1 VYKDDKSTSAFHDMV
16 RNLATATKSASPTP
30 FHHLLATLAK
40 EGRLMRLYTQNVD
53 GIDTSLPPLATDVP
67 LGRKG
72 PWPKTVQLHGCLEK
86 MVCTKC
92 HELSELD
99 PALFDGPIPPP
110 CSNCVETDGVRT
122 QHAGKRSHGVGR
134 LRPRMVL
141 YSEHN
146 PDDEAIGAVAK
157 ADLRAR
163 PDALIVVGTTLK
175 VPGVK
180 RIVKEMCGVVR
191 DRKDGCTI
199 WINSD
204 PPPLGKD
211 YEWDLVVQGPCDAV
225 ASRAAMPKWN
235 DVFEKVSD
243 EQIQRVKQESGTVE
257 VVVQSPPKKSMVDK
271 LQGVV
276 TPMPSPRLLP
286 QQKADA
292 KLLTKGA
299 TTAKAKHPIT
309 AATKKTKVATKSANA
324 AKGKKTTAVNSKK
337 NPPFKKPIPGAGI
350 MISFKQSKPV
360 AQASSTSAK
369 SSKDTSDPNGQAQLK
384 IRKPEVSQPMQPVSP
399 SAARNNSNPP
409 FQPPGPRK
417 TYVDAK
423 GVPLS
428 VSIPV
433 SPRIGESAEDRNRIV
448 TPPGTIPRGFDNIL
462 N

>member
-1 VYKDDKSTSAFHDMV
+1 VYKDEKSTSAFHDMV

-53 GIDTSLPPLATDVP
+53 GIDTSLPPLATEVP

-92 HELSELD
+92 HELSDLD
-99 PALFDGPIPPP
+99 PALFDGPLPPP
-110 CSNCVETDGVRT
+110 CRNCVETDGVRT

-191 DRKDGCTI
+191 DRRDGCTI

-225 ASRAAMPKWN
+225 ASRAAMPKWD
-235 DVFEKVSD
+235 DVFEEVSD
-243 EQIQRVKQESGTVE
+243 EQLQKAKQEAGTVE
-257 VVVQSPPKKSMVDK
+257 VVVQSPSKKSLVDK
-271 LQGVV
+271 LQGVI
-276 TPMPSPRLLP
+276 TPMPSPKLLP
-286 QQKADA
+286 QHKGEKPRSKAA
-292 KLLTKGA
+292 A
-299 TTAKAKHPIT
+299 TAKSKQTIT
-309 AATKKTKVATKSANA
+309 AATKKTKVTTKSATA
-324 AKGKKTTAVNSKK
+324 AKGTKTTAPKPKK
-337 NPPFKKPIPGAGI
+337 NPPFKKQIPGSGI
-350 MISFKQSKPV
+350 MIAFKQSKPV
-360 AQASSTSAK
+360 AQASSVSVKTA
-369 SSKDTSDPNGQAQLK
+369 KDTSDCNGVRA
-384 IRKPEVSQPMQPVSP
+384 RKSDAPQPMQPVSP

-409 FQPPGPRK
+409 FQPPAPRR

-423 GVPLS
+423 GVPLT
-428 VSIPV
+428 VSIPLPV
-433 SPRIGESAEDRNRIV
+433 SPRIGESPEDRNRIV
-448 TPPGTIPRGFDNIL
+448 TPPGTIPHGFDNIL

>member
-40 EGRLMRLYTQNVD
+40 EGRLLRLYTQNVD
-53 GIDTSLPPLATDVP
+53 GIDTSLPPLATEVP

-92 HELSELD
+92 HELSDLD
-99 PALFDGPIPPP
+99 PALFEGPLPPP
-110 CSNCVETDGVRT
+110 CRNCVETDGVRT

-146 PDDEAIGAVAK
+146 PDGDAIGAVTK
-157 ADLRAR
+157 ADLRTR

-204 PPPLGKD
+204 PPPPGKD
-211 YEWDLVVQGPCDAV
+211 YEWDIVVQGPCDTV
-225 ASRAAMPKWN
+225 ASRAAMPKW
-235 DVFEKVSD
+235 DDKFEEVSD
-243 EQIQRVKQESGTVE
+243 EQLQKVKEESGTIE
-257 VVVQSPPKKSMVDK
+257 IVVQSPSKKSLVDM
-271 LQGVV
+271 
-276 TPMPSPRLLP
+276 TPMPSPRMLP
-286 QQKADA
+286 HQVEPNRFSKA
-292 KLLTKGA
+292 
-299 TTAKAKHPIT
+299 TAGKPKQPIT
-309 AATKKTKVATKSANA
+309 AATKKTKVAKPTTSNKS
-324 AKGKKTTAVNSKK
+324 KKAIAPKKK
-337 NPPFKKPIPGAGI
+337 NPPYKNPIPGTSI
-350 MISFKQSKPV
+350 MNTFKASKPV
-360 AQASSTSAK
+360 AYVVPTSDM
-369 SSKDTSDPNGQAQLK
+369 SSKDPPISNTNKPDSRN
-384 IRKPEVSQPMQPVSP
+384 RKPEVSPMQPVSP
-399 SAARNNSNPP
+399 SEARNNSNPP
-409 FQPPGPRK
+409 FQPHGPQRK
-417 TYVDAK
+417 SYVDAK

-428 VSIPV
+428 VNIPT
-433 SPRIGESAEDRNRIV
+433 SPRIGESPEDRNRIV
-448 TPPGTIPRGFDNIL
+448 TPPGKIPHGFDNLL